1 MNSDTAVLRDN
12 HGVWTQETRR
22 DPSRVCTVH
31 LLKSQKGSIKEN
43 LLLVEKI
50 VSGLDGDL
58 PFLLDLVNHLTKGL
72 LLRRQA
78 R

>member
-1 MNSDTAVLRDN
+1 MNRTLRC
-12 HGVWTQETRR
+12 
-22 DPSRVCTVH
+22 P
-31 LLKSQKGSIKEN
+31 KGSIKEN
-43 LLLVEKI
+43 LLLVAKI

-58 PFLLDLVNHLTKGL
+58 PFLLGLINHLAKGL

>member
-1 MNSDTAVLRDN
+1 MSCKMNSDTAVFRDN

-22 DPSRVCTVH
+22 DPSRVWEWSGPCTVH

-50 VSGLDGDL
+50 VSGSDEDL
-58 PFLLDLVNHLTKGL
+58 PFLLGLVIT
-72 LLRRQA
+72 
-78 R
+78 